1 MSFKVKE
8 LTPPLPGW
16 GCSVT
21 ISSELSNC
29 DLLSLILLTK
39 SFLKT
44 ILSNY
49 PNNFIWHT
57 NSYSWRYKWVCI
69 NYSSMSLW
77 NPQYSKFS
85 VSFLFFVAQ
94 VLPKCCYMKIHHSG
108 VSLIS
113 KAILISWRIKRY
125 IIYKS
130 SGDNGLFQG
139 LYNGKIPE
147 IYCLFQKVGPDFLPM
162 PNLKIEWILLGEFWK

>member
-1 MSFKVKE
+1 MVIQSE
-8 LTPPLPGW
+8 GTYNPLPGW

-94 VLPKCCYMKIHHSG
+94 VLLKCCQS
-108 VSLIS
+108 V
-113 KAILISWRIKRY
+113 AIWKVIILVYRWYQKQYWYLRRIKRY

-147 IYCLFQKVGPDFLPM
+147 I
-162 PNLKIEWILLGEFWK
+162 